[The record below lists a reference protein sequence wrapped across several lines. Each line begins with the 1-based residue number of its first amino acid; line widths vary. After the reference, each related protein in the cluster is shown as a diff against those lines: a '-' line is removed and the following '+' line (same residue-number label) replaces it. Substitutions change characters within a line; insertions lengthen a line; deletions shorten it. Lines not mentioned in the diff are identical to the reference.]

1 MHAIGNHCYS
11 VGNVVADT
19 IKEEEKRALA
29 LAGTILTSQQ
39 MAQSTMGFSNHFAY
53 HQLQRQH
60 PSALLKGILQ
70 LAHHQLLL

>member
-29 LAGTILTSQQ
+29 FLHLTL
-39 MAQSTMGFSNHFAY
+39 FRD
-53 HQLQRQH
+53 LDV
-60 PSALLKGILQ
+60 L
-70 LAHHQLLL
+70 